1 MVRMLEPKNRELQ
14 AVRIDIAIRICIEH
28 PQVLE
33 ALMSD
38 KPKYLEPKDAVALS
52 LVRIMMKAEPCIKNI
67 LSFYYKR
74 ELR

>member
-1 MVRMLEPKNRELQ
+1 MIEPKSRELQ
-14 AVRIDIAIRICIEH
+14 AMRIDIALNICINH

-33 ALMSD
+33 ALMGD
-38 KPKYLEPKDAVALS
+38 KPKYLDVKDAVALS

>member
-1 MVRMLEPKNRELQ
+1 MIEPKNRELQ
-14 AVRIDIAIRICIEH
+14 AMRIDIALKICINH

-38 KPKYLEPKDAVALS
+38 KPKYLDSKDTVAFS
-52 LVRIMMKAEPCIKNI
+52 LVKIMMKAEPCIKNI

-74 ELR
+74 EAR